1 MDNEVMLQ
9 RIQIKYKHETK
20 FSEDSVA
27 LSRLAPY
34 SSKFVSSEEEFFESD
49 MMTSH
54 PHSRPSVVQI
64 HPLYDAN
71 PAMLPAAFSKQE
83 FRRQHVPQ
91 GWPQKLALHV
101 GFLGDK
107 GGNTI
112 DVHWYKQKQNLH
124 HIWDDTIIKTAEER
138 FDGSEIGDFINAIQ
152 KNITKE
158 WDWDFEVKGWEKPAI
173 PIRHAQ
179 VCMSQVSAKDKSCI
193 PHSNVLKNQQ
203 ITFPLVI
210 NSSKSK
216 PIRCKKN
223 SCTYGRWMLI
233 HVHFLRKNRIQL
245 IFL

>member
-91 GWPQKLALHV
+91 GWPQKLV
-101 GFLGDK
+101 IYWFLCP
-107 GGNTI
+107 I
-112 DVHWYKQKQNLH
+112 FCS
-124 HIWDDTIIKTAEER
+124 IWDDTIIKTAEER

-233 HVHFLRKNRIQL
+233 HIKKIKGPHFRKIWLQA
-245 IFL
+245 